1 MFVFSR
7 FTRYFDEVARLGSIR
22 KASERLNVSASAID
36 RQILRVEE
44 ELGVALFERLPT
56 GLRPTAAGE
65 LLLTSTRRWRQEF
78 ERLQIQ
84 ISDLLGLR
92 RGHVRIAVI
101 DALSKGFVSRQI
113 QALRQEFP
121 DITFELKV
129 LDNVNVLASV
139 ADGDVDFGLMLNPQS
154 SKDIAIRAHREVF
167 LGFVVPPEHG
177 FASLASCRFSQC
189 LGHAMVVPA
198 QPLALCEQVQALE
211 ATSGIRMSVAAAS
224 DNIQMMKSLITDGVG
239 IGVLSLLD
247 VMEEV
252 RAGELAF
259 VRISDV
265 MLKPLTL
272 ALCVAQARQLSVAAN
287 LLLTRMDQELS
298 RAEL

>member
-7 FTRYFDEVARLGSIR
+7 FTRYFDEVATQGSIR

-44 ELGVALFERLPT
+44 KLGVALFERLPT

-65 LLLTSTRRWRQEF
+65 LLLNSTRRWTQEF
-78 ERLQIQ
+78 ERLQVQ

-113 QALRQEFP
+113 QALRREFP

-129 LDNVNVLASV
+129 LDNVDVLASV
-139 ADGDVDFGLMLNPQS
+139 ADGNVDFGLMLNPQS
-154 SKDIAIRAHREVF
+154 SKDIAIRGHREVF
-167 LGFVVPPEHG
+167 LGFVVPPGHG
-177 FASLASCRFSQC
+177 FASLDSCRFSQC
-189 LGHAMVVPA
+189 LGQAMVVPA
-198 QPLALCEQVQALE
+198 EPLALCEQVRALE
-211 ATSGIRMSVAAAS
+211 ATSGIRMKVAAAS
-224 DNIQMMKSLITDGVG
+224 DNIQMMKSLIIDGVG
-239 IGVLSLLD
+239 IGTLSLLD

-252 RAGELAF
+252 RTGELAF

-265 MLKPLTL
+265 ILKPLTL
-272 ALCVAQARQLSVAAN
+272 ALCVAHARQLSVAAN
-287 LLLTRMDQELS
+287 LLLARMEQELA

>member
-7 FTRYFDEVARLGSIR
+7 FTRYFDEVAKLGSIR

-36 RQILRVEE
+36 RQVLRVEE

-65 LLLTSTRRWRQEF
+65 LLLNSTRRWTQEF
-78 ERLQIQ
+78 ERLQVQ

-113 QALRQEFP
+113 LALRQEFP
-121 DITFELKV
+121 AITFELKV
-129 LDNVNVLASV
+129 LDNVDVLASV

-154 SKDIAIRAHREVF
+154 SKNIAIRGHREVF
-167 LGFVVPPEHG
+167 LGFVVPPGHS
-177 FASLASCRFSQC
+177 FALRDSCRFSQC

-198 QPLALCEQVQALE
+198 EPLALCEQVRALE
-211 ATSGIRMSVAAAS
+211 ATSGIRMTVAAAS
-224 DNIQMMKSLITDGVG
+224 DNIQMIKSLIMDGVG

-252 RAGELAF
+252 RTGELAF

-265 MLKPLTL
+265 ILRPLTL

-287 LLLTRMDQELS
+287 LFLTRMEQELS
-298 RAEL
+298 RAGF